1 MKLKTLSFREF
12 PALLKEIPDPPELLY
27 IEGAEIPEDGIR
39 IAVVG
44 SRKFTDYGKRAT
56 EKIIAELAPYN
67 VTIVSG
73 CALGI
78 DSIAHNAALKNNLY
92 TIGVPGSG
100 LDKSVFYPSS
110 NYFLKEK
117 ILKSGGTMISEFEP
131 DQGATK
137 WMFPKR
143 NRIMAGISHAVLVIE
158 ATPKSGTLITARLGL
173 EYNREVFAVPG
184 SIFSEASRGANELI
198 RTGASPVLSAA
209 DIIEE
214 LNLKKAENPT
224 RRLFNEKDPKDQ
236 QNPETIFLEKFT
248 DSISRDD
255 FTALIGD
262 TKKAQILITK
272 LELSGKIR
280 THGNIIYKN

>member
-1 MKLKTLSFREF
+1 MKLKTLRFREF

-27 IEGAEIPEDGIR
+27 IEGAPIPEDRIR

-44 SRKFTDYGKRAT
+44 SRKYTDYGKRAT
-56 EKIIAELAPYN
+56 EKIIAELAPYD

-78 DSIAHNAALKNNLY
+78 DSIAHQAALKNNLY
-92 TIGVPGSG
+92 TIGIPGSG
-100 LDKSVFYPSS
+100 LDKSVFYPAS
-110 NYFLKEK
+110 NYFLKEN
-117 ILKSGGTMISEFEP
+117 ILQAGGTMLSEFEP
-131 DQGATK
+131 DQGAAR
-137 WMFPKR
+137 WMFPQR
-143 NRIMAGISHAVLVIE
+143 NRIMAAISHAVLVIE

-184 SIFSEASRGANELI
+184 SIFSETSRGANELI

-214 LNLKKAENPT
+214 LDLKKSENPT
-224 RRLFNEKDPKDQ
+224 RELFAELNPK
-236 QNPETIFLEKFT
+236 NPPSSEIIFLEKFS

-255 FTALIGD
+255 FTTLVGD

>member
-1 MKLKTLSFREF
+1 MELKTLLPKEF

-27 IEGAEIPEDGIR
+27 IEGAPIPEDAIR

-44 SRKFTDYGKRAT
+44 SRKYTDYGKRVT
-56 EKIIAELAPYN
+56 EKIIADLAPYN

-78 DSIAHNAALKNNLY
+78 DSVAHQAALKNNLY

-100 LDKSVFYPSS
+100 LDKSVFYPPS
-110 NYFLKEK
+110 NYFLKEN
-117 ILKSGGTMISEFEP
+117 ILQAKGTLISEFAP

-137 WMFPKR
+137 WMFPQR
-143 NRIMAGISHAVLVIE
+143 NRIMAGMSHAVLVIE

-184 SIFSEASRGANELI
+184 SIFSETSRGANELI
-198 RTGASPVLSAA
+198 RTGASPVLSAE

-214 LNLKKAENPT
+214 LGLKETKNPT
-224 RRLFNEKDPKDQ
+224 RDLFEEENRKT
-236 QNPETIFLEKFT
+236 PENIFLKKFN

-255 FTALIGD
+255 FIALVGGA
-262 TKKAQILITK
+262 KEAQILITK